1 MLEDIKQYVARC
13 ERCQATKP
21 NRQPKRNYLY
31 PNEVP
36 QNPWEIVSIDL
47 IGPLLES
54 VGYDGILVIV
64 DRFSKMARYVSQK
77 VTYLFCDELGYRFKS
92 L

>member
-21 NRQPKRNYLY
+21 NRQPKRNYLH
-31 PNEVP
+31 PNEVL

-47 IGPLLES
+47 IGPLPES
-54 VGYDGILVIV
+54 AGYDGILVIV
-64 DRFSKMARYVSQK
+64 DHFSKMVQYVPINMNITAQGVAKISW
-77 VTYLFCDELGYRFKS
+77 D
-92 L
+92 